1 MTGVGLDTE
10 ELGRAAPIVSVFLL
24 GYVAVLPL
32 VGRLADLVGR
42 LPVLVGCLLVFA
54 LGSLVTATAETLPAV
69 VAGRGLQGV
78 GAGGLVP
85 ATLALVADLYPAERR
100 GPPLGAVGAAQEAGA
115 LLGPLYGALLLAL
128 SSWRLIFWVNLAAGL
143 VLATA
148 LAFHRGSR
156 ADDRA
161 RLDIVGAALLVLAV
175 AALVLL
181 ISAPDRL
188 VDDIT
193 WGRAYTA
200 VVGDTRATSPLAI
213 AAAGLGALFLTRA
226 LTTPRHRRP
235 VVAVSRVPAI
245 AAAADLPGALLLAL
259 ALGGIVLAFSVADP
273 QRQVIGDSGPALL
286 VGTAV
291 CLALFVVR

>member
-85 ATLALVADLYPAERR
+85 ATLALVADLYPPERR

-143 VLATA
+143 MLAAA
-148 LAFHRGSR
+148 LAVHRRVTAS
-156 ADDRA
+156 DA
-161 RLDIVGAALLVLAV
+161 RGIDLIGVALFLLAA

-181 ISAPDRL
+181 VAAPDRL
-188 VDDIT
+188 VDDI
-193 WGRAYTA
+193 
-200 VVGDTRATSPLAI
+200 
-213 AAAGLGALFLTRA
+213 
-226 LTTPRHRRP
+226 
-235 VVAVSRVPAI
+235 
-245 AAAADLPGALLLAL
+245 
-259 ALGGIVLAFSVADP
+259 
-273 QRQVIGDSGPALL
+273 
-286 VGTAV
+286 
-291 CLALFVVR
+291 